1 VLDDFAHHPTAV
13 RETIGAV
20 REKYKGRR
28 LIAVFEPRSNSSRR
42 NIFQTQYAASFDNA
56 DLTMIPEPPLMEK
69 IPPAERFSSQL
80 LVKDLEKKGLK
91 AYYFP
96 NTDQLLEA
104 MVKRSRSGDVILI
117 MSNGGFDNIH
127 GRLMKTLDCSS

>member
-1 VLDDFAHHPTAV
+1 
-13 RETIGAV
+13 
-20 REKYKGRR
+20 
-28 LIAVFEPRSNSSRR
+28 
-42 NIFQTQYAASFDNA
+42 
-56 DLTMIPEPPLMEK
+56 MIPEPPLMEK

-80 LVKDLEKKGLK
+80 LVKDLEKKGLE

-104 MVKRSRSGDVILI
+104 MVKKSRSGDVILI

-127 GRLMKTLDCSS
+127 GRLMKTLDTLS